1 MEKKAKS
8 GKNTRKKQKDQD
20 SAKQEDTGT
29 GNSLL
34 KKNELSIIFI
44 GAGILT
50 VVIFFIFFSP
60 SGEKANTKVKQNTT
74 PDGQKISSQSSPE
87 LTQLQKQIKSLETM
101 VKEEL
106 ASGKNNLGEEDVRKA
121 GTEEQP
127 APETINS
134 YRQRLERVETVLT
147 VKLEAVNNRI
157 DGLEK
162 RMAQVSD
169 KITTLGSASG
179 SEKKEK
185 VSVPKEK
192 KSVPGDEKEKS
203 MFHTVEKGDTL
214 YSISRKYNVGLDK
227 LRSMNNLDKDSD
239 IYPGDNLVIK

>member
-1 MEKKAKS
+1 MEKKTKS
-8 GKNTRKKQKDQD
+8 GKNTRKKQKDLD
-20 SAKQEDTGT
+20 SAQPEDTGT

-60 SGEKANTKVKQNTT
+60 SGGKQNSKVQRNST
-74 PDGQKISSQSSPE
+74 PDGEEVSSKSSPDV
-87 LTQLQKQIKSLETM
+87 TQLQKRIKSLESM

-106 ASGKNNLGEEDVRKA
+106 AAGRNNSGEDIRKT
-121 GTEEQP
+121 GNQEQP

-157 DGLEK
+157 DSLDN
-162 RMAQVSD
+162 RMAELSD
-169 KITTLGSASG
+169 KIASLGSAAG
-179 SEKKEK
+179 
-185 VSVPKEK
+185 PKEK
-192 KSVPGDEKEKS
+192 KRVATAEEKEGVSGDNKEES

-227 LRSMNNLDKDSD
+227 LRRMNSLDKDSA